1 MRILGLDIGST
12 SVKAVEVDAA
22 FGRFQVHEYHEIHV
36 TGSSTP
42 MEVAGQLI
50 RSLPKAPDKLVT
62 PLKSSRI
69 TFRNLKIPTRD
80 KKAIQSAI
88 QFELEDDLP
97 FEPDQIVSD
106 YAPMGV
112 IDGESHVHVTAAMKK
127 TLEDYFGIATPSGM
141 DPDALTTEACAYR
154 ALLRKTIPDEQR
166 TKGAPIMIAHLG
178 HERTTLYVQSSD
190 LPVVCREAPWGSR
203 EINLALSKKYNLS
216 IEAAEKTKIDNGFV
230 LPLSQVDDVSHEQR
244 EFSSTVYEAILPL
257 IQAIKQA
264 DLACKN
270 ATQHRPGLI
279 FVTGGPSLL
288 PGLTAVIAEE
298 LKIPTQPLRAL
309 SSVSGSGV
317 TYSDP
322 TDAKHALALGAALA
336 FLGSEKPFLI
346 NFRKGEFS
354 RTGKSRDFDLT
365 RFKKPLRTLAI
376 GAIFLIAILGAQNF
390 LFEQKIKDTNAQLE
404 KSIKSFFGSIS
415 SSTLRSYVA
424 NTSSLK
430 RNIEAELNKE
440 RELMKL
446 LTPDPNSPFEFM
458 RDISAGIP
466 KDVVTDLMKFQ
477 VGSSST
483 SPDGSISLEFW
494 VSNPQIAERLATLLS
509 PKIKDMSRSELA
521 EVKGADGTKRWKLVL
536 SGKTQEGGSHG
547 R

>member
-12 SVKAVEVDAA
+12 SVKAVEVDSA
-22 FGRFQVHEYHEIHV
+22 FGRFQVHEYHEILV
-36 TGSSTP
+36 PPSASP
-42 MEVAGQLI
+42 IEVAGQLI
-50 RSLPKAPDKLVT
+50 RSLPKAPDKVVT

-69 TFRNLKIPTRD
+69 TFRNLKLPTRD

-106 YAPMGV
+106 HALMNV
-112 IDGESHVHVTAAMKK
+112 IDGESNVHVTAAMKK
-127 TLEDYFGIATPSGM
+127 TLEDYFGLATPSGM
-141 DPDALTTEACAYR
+141 DPDVLTTESCAYR

-166 TKGAPIMIAHLG
+166 TKGPPIMIVHMG
-178 HERTTLYVQSSD
+178 HERTTIYVQGAD
-190 LPVVCREAPWGSR
+190 VPVVCRESAWGSR

-216 IEAAEKTKIDNGFV
+216 VDAAEKTKIDNGFV

-244 EFSSTVYEAILPL
+244 EFSTTVYEAILPL
-257 IQAIKQA
+257 IQSIKQA

-270 ATQHRPGLI
+270 ATQQRPGLI

-322 TDAKHALALGAALA
+322 TDAKHALALGSALT

-354 RTGKSRDFDLT
+354 RTGKGRDFDLS
-365 RFKKPLRTLAI
+365 RYSKPLRTLAV
-376 GAIFLIAILGAQNF
+376 GAVVLIALLSAQNY
-390 LFEQKIKDTNAQLE
+390 LFEEKIKDTNAQLE
-404 KSIKSFFGSIS
+404 KSIKNFFGSIS
-415 SSTLRSYVA
+415 SSTLKSYVA

-446 LTPDPNSPFEFM
+446 LTPDANSPFEFL

-483 SPDGSISLEFW
+483 APDGSISLEFW
-494 VSNPQIAERLATLLS
+494 VSNPQIAERLSTLLS
-509 PKIKDMSRSELA
+509 SKIRDMSKSELT

-536 SGKTQEGGSHG
+536 SGKTQEGGARG
-547 R
+547 K